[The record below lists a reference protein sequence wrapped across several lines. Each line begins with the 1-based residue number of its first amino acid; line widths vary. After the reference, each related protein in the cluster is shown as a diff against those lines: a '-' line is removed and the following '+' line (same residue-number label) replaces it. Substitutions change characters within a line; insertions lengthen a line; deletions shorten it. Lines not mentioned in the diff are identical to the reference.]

1 MAGFGCSAQA
11 RSDRNKPRPPV
22 MRSLLVNRFPPVT
35 RYALAAWRVHPV
47 PIAFREVSDL
57 AEIEEATGTR
67 NLESVGHSMGIPML
81 GRDSANPVSPP
92 RFTEHFAATGMHA
105 KAVPAFLKKHLRRP
119 DFELLSP
126 SVVIRR
132 RPQRNQPFIGCLT

>member
-1 MAGFGCSAQA
+1 
-11 RSDRNKPRPPV
+11 
-22 MRSLLVNRFPPVT
+22 MRTCLVNRFPPVT

-67 NLESVGHSMGIPML
+67 NLEGVGHSMGIPML
-81 GRDSANPVSPP
+81 GSDSANPVSPP
-92 RFTEHFAATGMHA
+92 RFTEHLAPTGIGE
-105 KAVPAFLKKHLRRP
+105 KAVSAFLEKHLRRP

-132 RPQRNQPFIGCLT
+132 RPQRNQPAVPCLT